1 MKFENLKYPE
11 QNKVNILGQDVM
23 IKPYLTTGE
32 INSIVSQMLQYENY
46 IEREAVK
53 GIAILKFCT
62 DIDTKEKD
70 YDLYRANGIVE
81 EVMNYIRE
89 DDLLLIDET
98 IYYEQSVNKTI
109 KDFCDGINK
118 NISEI
123 EPNEMMEEL
132 VDNLKD
138 LQDKQNAIQEH

>member
-98 IYYEQSVNKTI
+98 VCYEQSVNKTI

-132 VDNLKD
+132 VDNLKN